1 MKLTTTIQDNRAV
14 LAVEGEFYFD
24 SVMQFR
30 SAASALAANPAV
42 GQIEIDLGRSTYLD
56 SSALGVLLTTRE
68 MARKGKK
75 SVALTNCKGEV
86 RQLLEVAKFGNLFS
100 ISP

>member
-1 MKLTTTIQDNRAV
+1 MKLTTTIQANRAI

-30 SAASALAANPAV
+30 NAASAVAANPAV
-42 GQIEIDLGRSTYLD
+42 EQIEIDLGRSIYLD

-75 SVALTNCKGEV
+75 SITLTNCNGEV
-86 RQLLEVAKFGNLFS
+86 RQLLNVAKFGNLFS
-100 ISP
+100 ILP